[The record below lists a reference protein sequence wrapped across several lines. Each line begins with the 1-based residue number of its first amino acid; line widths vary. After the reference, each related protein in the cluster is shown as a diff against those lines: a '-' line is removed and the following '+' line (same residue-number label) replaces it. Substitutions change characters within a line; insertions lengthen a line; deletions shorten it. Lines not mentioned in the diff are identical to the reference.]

1 MRTYTAFLP
10 TVILPRH
17 HFEKCW
23 TAQHLSISSF
33 LDITQQGLGVTFTN
47 DRLMAG
53 VGQLAMMH
61 IKNSKDWRLAMQMC
75 YDQGL
80 AQCKF
85 EVLSEDVVVDSV
97 ADKVTS
103 VQEAPK
109 REHGNRLAAIGA
121 VGIVAAAGFAAVH
134 MGILPSLL
142 PF

>member
-1 MRTYTAFLP
+1 
-10 TVILPRH
+10 
-17 HFEKCW
+17 
-23 TAQHLSISSF
+23 
-33 LDITQQGLGVTFTN
+33 
-47 DRLMAG
+47 MAG